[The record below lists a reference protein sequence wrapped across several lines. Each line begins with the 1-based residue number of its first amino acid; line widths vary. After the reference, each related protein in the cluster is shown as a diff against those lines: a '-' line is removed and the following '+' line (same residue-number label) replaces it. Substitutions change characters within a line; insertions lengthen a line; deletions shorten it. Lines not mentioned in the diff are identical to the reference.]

1 MRIKKWRDFQHYKHR
16 NPPWI
21 RLHRSV
27 LDDLDWHKLDGD
39 AAKTLVMLWLIA
51 SENEG
56 NLPSIDKLAFR
67 LRLTETHLSSIISGL
82 SHWLERDASN
92 ALAPRL
98 LRAVPETESETET
111 ERRNRV
117 REST

>member
-1 MRIKKWRDFQHYKHR
+1 
-16 NPPWI
+16 
-21 RLHRSV
+21 V